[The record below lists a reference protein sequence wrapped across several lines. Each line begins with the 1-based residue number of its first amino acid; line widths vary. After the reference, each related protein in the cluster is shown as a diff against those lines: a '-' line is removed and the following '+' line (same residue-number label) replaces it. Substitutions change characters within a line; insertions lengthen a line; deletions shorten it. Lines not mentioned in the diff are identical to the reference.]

1 MRESTILVMLGSV
14 MELPAT
20 DKQTVPLNTPQPLS
34 LTSTLLFVGSAA
46 LQGPMCY
53 TRRATSAMQNE
64 LWRYASLWCGQ
75 SGRLAAKCGPLASL
89 KVHNPTQLRNYSL
102 VLITSTNL
110 LLACS
115 SEPQGGPP
123 LQRGNMP
130 ILCKIT
136 QQTDHLCLFGS
147 QNQSSLTFTIQ
158 QPSLIWN
165 HNSDPA

>member
-1 MRESTILVMLGSV
+1 MLGSV

-20 DKQTVPLNTPQPLS
+20 DKQTVPLNTTPQPLS

-75 SGRLAAKCGPLASL
+75 SGRLAAKCGLLASL

-123 LQRGNMP
+123 LLKNGECHQYTNKKLKDWVALSTIVRLPRILQRNTPGTGT
-130 ILCKIT
+130 IFYE
-136 QQTDHLCLFGS
+136 QQCL
-147 QNQSSLTFTIQ
+147 
-158 QPSLIWN
+158 
-165 HNSDPA
+165 D